1 MAEISGPEKW
11 RDVDRMV
18 VRVRMPALVL
28 ELSDPVGRGVEML
41 SRNMGNFLKFET
53 ASTSSLS
60 IFHYMAH

>member
-41 SRNMGNFLKFET
+41 
-53 ASTSSLS
+53 
-60 IFHYMAH
+60 